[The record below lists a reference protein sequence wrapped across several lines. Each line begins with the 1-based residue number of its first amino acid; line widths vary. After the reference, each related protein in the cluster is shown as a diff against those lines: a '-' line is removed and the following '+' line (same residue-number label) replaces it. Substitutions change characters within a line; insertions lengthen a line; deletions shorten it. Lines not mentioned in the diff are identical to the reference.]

1 MNTLEMISEK
11 WSAWHRY
18 RAAVRELSQYSDDE
32 LSDIGIC
39 RCDIEDIVRRP
50 VGLRTAATPHIVVVG
65 GGVAGLNKAA
75 TGSRRQRSESALY
88 LLAGDLMSSPA
99 IAARATE
106 PVSSVARLMLESG
119 VNGVPVLDADERP
132 VGMVSDG
139 DLLGHRGEARRASW
153 LEMLATQSPPAGFP
167 KNALERPASEVMSA
181 PLITVS
187 PKASVRDIAEAFQ
200 AHRIKRLPVL
210 DNERLVGVVSR
221 ADLLCLVESLPAAAP
236 VGPGDGGG
244 LLGFLES
251 MIGGASLRGG
261 LERPT
266 EPVHA
271 PQREKDTAPSD
282 LSADAFRDA
291 VRACKAESLGHR
303 QDSKSEAQLERQR
316 QIKALVEEHLSDAQ
330 WSQMLDKAKL
340 AARSGEQELMML
352 RFPSDLCS
360 DGGRKIDVAEEGWE
374 GTLRGEAAEVYSRW
388 RTELK
393 PRGFGLSA
401 RIVSYEDGI
410 IGDMALF
417 LTWKGD

>member
-1 MNTLEMISEK
+1 MTE
-11 WSAWHRY
+11 
-18 RAAVRELSQYSDDE
+18 AARTDLSNDRPASPVRERVGNDAAGMAL
-32 LSDIGIC
+32 GK
-39 RCDIEDIVRRP
+39 P
-50 VGLRTAATPHIVVVG
+50 VGSGLKRFSVVS
-65 GGVAGLNKAA
+65 NKAA
-75 TGSRRQRSESALY
+75 RGPRQRSESALY

-99 IAARATE
+99 IVARATE
-106 PVSSVARLMLESG
+106 TVSSVARLMLESG
-119 VNGVPVLDADERP
+119 INGVPVLDAGERP

-153 LEMLATQSPPAGFP
+153 LEMLSTQSPFAGLP
-167 KNALERPASEVMSA
+167 KNALERPVSEVMSA

-187 PKASVRDIAEAFQ
+187 PKASVRDIVEAFQ

-210 DNERLVGVVSR
+210 DDETLVGVVSR
-221 ADLLCLVESLPAAAP
+221 ADLLRLVESLPAAAP
-236 VGPGDGGG
+236 VRAGDGGG

-261 LERPT
+261 VERPS
-266 EPVHA
+266 EPA
-271 PQREKDTAPSD
+271 QTTDMQKDKAPSD
-282 LSADAFRDA
+282 LSADAFRNA
-291 VRACKAESLGHR
+291 VRACKAESLDHG
-303 QDSKSEAQLERQR
+303 QDSKGEAQLERQR
-316 QIKALVEEHLSDAQ
+316 QIKGLLEQHLSDAQ

-340 AARSGEQELMML
+340 AAQSGEQEFMML

>member
-1 MNTLEMISEK
+1 MRVRKKRMTDATQTALSNDRPASP
-11 WSAWHRY
+11 
-18 RAAVRELSQYSDDE
+18 VRERVGSISAQAALGKPIGSGSPRLS
-32 LSDIGIC
+32 
-39 RCDIEDIVRRP
+39 
-50 VGLRTAATPHIVVVG
+50 VVT
-65 GGVAGLNKAA
+65 NKAA
-75 TGSRRQRSESALY
+75 TGARRQRSEGALY

-99 IAARATE
+99 ISVWATE
-106 PVSSVARLMLESG
+106 RVSSVAQLMLESG
-119 VNGVPVLDADERP
+119 ITGVPVLDAGGRP

-139 DLLGHRGEARRASW
+139 DLLGRRGEGRRSPW
-153 LEMLATQSPPAGFP
+153 LEMLAKQSPPL
-167 KNALERPASEVMSA
+167 KNALERPVGEVMSA

-187 PKASVRDIAEAFQ
+187 PKASVRDIAETFQ

-210 DNERLVGVVSR
+210 DGESLVGVVSR
-221 ADLLCLVESLPAAAP
+221 ADLLCLVESLPAATP
-236 VGPGDGGG
+236 VRAGDGGG

-261 LERPT
+261 LERSP
-266 EPVHA
+266 EPA
-271 PQREKDTAPSD
+271 QPPGTQKDTAPSD

-291 VRACKAESLGHR
+291 VRACKAESLGHGEH
-303 QDSKSEAQLERQR
+303 SKGEAQLERQR
-316 QIKALVEEHLSDAQ
+316 QIKALLEQHVSDAQ

-340 AARSGEQELMML
+340 AARSGEQEFMML

>member
-1 MNTLEMISEK
+1 
-11 WSAWHRY
+11 
-18 RAAVRELSQYSDDE
+18 
-32 LSDIGIC
+32 
-39 RCDIEDIVRRP
+39 
-50 VGLRTAATPHIVVVG
+50 
-65 GGVAGLNKAA
+65 
-75 TGSRRQRSESALY
+75 
-88 LLAGDLMSSPA
+88 
-99 IAARATE
+99 
-106 PVSSVARLMLESG
+106 
-119 VNGVPVLDADERP
+119 
-132 VGMVSDG
+132 
-139 DLLGHRGEARRASW
+139 
-153 LEMLATQSPPAGFP
+153 
-167 KNALERPASEVMSA
+167 MSA

-210 DNERLVGVVSR
+210 DGETLVGVVSR
-221 ADLLCLVESLPAAAP
+221 ADLLRLVESLPAATP
-236 VGPGDGGG
+236 VRAGDGGG

-261 LERPT
+261 LERPI
-266 EPVHA
+266 EPAQA
-271 PQREKDTAPSD
+271 PQQEKDTAPSD

-291 VRACKAESLGHR
+291 VRACKVESLDHGQH
-303 QDSKSEAQLERQR
+303 SKGQAQLERQR
-316 QIKALVEEHLSDAQ
+316 QIKALLEQHVSDAQ

-340 AARSGEQELMML
+340 AARSGEQEFMML

-393 PRGFGLSA
+393 PRGFGLGA
-401 RIVSYEDGI
+401 QIVSYEDGI

>member
-1 MNTLEMISEK
+1 MTEAARTDLSNDRPASPVSERAGSISAGMGLGK
-11 WSAWHRY
+11 
-18 RAAVRELSQYSDDE
+18 
-32 LSDIGIC
+32 
-39 RCDIEDIVRRP
+39 P
-50 VGLRTAATPHIVVVG
+50 VGSGLARFSVVSD
-65 GGVAGLNKAA
+65 KAA
-75 TGSRRQRSESALY
+75 TGARRQRSKSAPY
-88 LLAGDLMSSPA
+88 LLARDLMSSPA

-119 VNGVPVLDADERP
+119 ISGVPVLDAGERP
-132 VGMVSDG
+132 VGMVSDR
-139 DLLGHRGEARRASW
+139 DLLGRRGEGSREWW
-153 LEMLATQSPPAGFP
+153 LEMLAKQSPPVGLF
-167 KNALERPASEVMSA
+167 NSALERPVGEVMSA

-210 DNERLVGVVSR
+210 DDERLVGVVSR
-221 ADLLCLVESLPAAAP
+221 ADLLCLVESLPTAP
-236 VGPGDGGG
+236 PVRPGDGGG
-244 LLGFLES
+244 LLDFLES

-261 LERPT
+261 LVRPT
-266 EPVHA
+266 EPAQA
-271 PQREKDTAPSD
+271 PQQEKDTAPSD

-291 VRACKAESLGHR
+291 VHACKAESLDHGQH
-303 QDSKSEAQLERQR
+303 SKGQAQLERQR
-316 QIKALVEEHLSDAQ
+316 QIKALLEQHVTDAQ
-330 WSQMLDKAKL
+330 WSQMLDTAKL
-340 AARSGEQELMML
+340 AARSGEQEFMML

-388 RTELK
+388 RTDLK

>member
-1 MNTLEMISEK
+1 MTQAARTDLSND
-11 WSAWHRY
+11 
-18 RAAVRELSQYSDDE
+18 RAASSVNERVGSDSAGMA
-32 LSDIGIC
+32 LGK
-39 RCDIEDIVRRP
+39 P
-50 VGLRTAATPHIVVVG
+50 VGSGLTRSSVVS
-65 GGVAGLNKAA
+65 NKAA
-75 TGSRRQRSESALY
+75 TGPRQRSESALY
-88 LLAGDLMSSPA
+88 LLAGALMSSPA
-99 IAARATE
+99 IAVRATE

-119 VNGVPVLDADERP
+119 INGVPVLDAAGRP

-153 LEMLATQSPPAGFP
+153 LEMLATQSPHAPFP
-167 KNALERPASEVMSA
+167 KNALERPVSEVMSS

-210 DNERLVGVVSR
+210 DGETLVGVVSR
-221 ADLLCLVESLPAAAP
+221 ADLLCLVESLPAAPPAR
-236 VGPGDGGG
+236 PGEGGG

-261 LERPT
+261 LERRP
-266 EPVHA
+266 ERAHA
-271 PQREKDTAPSD
+271 PDTEKDAAPSD

-291 VRACKAESLGHR
+291 VRACKVESLDHR
-303 QDSKSEAQLERQR
+303 QVFKSEAQLERQR
-316 QIKALVEEHLSDAQ
+316 QIKALLEQHLSAAQ
-330 WSQMLDKAKL
+330 WSQMLDQAKL
-340 AARSGEQELMML
+340 AARSGEHEFIML

>member
-1 MNTLEMISEK
+1 MTE
-11 WSAWHRY
+11 
-18 RAAVRELSQYSDDE
+18 AARTDLSNDRPASPVRERVGNDSAGMPS
-32 LSDIGIC
+32 GK
-39 RCDIEDIVRRP
+39 P
-50 VGLRTAATPHIVVVG
+50 VGSGLTRFSVVS
-65 GGVAGLNKAA
+65 NKAA
-75 TGSRRQRSESALY
+75 TGPRQRSESALY

-99 IAARATE
+99 IVARASE

-119 VNGVPVLDADERP
+119 TNGVPVLDAGERP

-139 DLLGHRGEARRASW
+139 DLLGHRDEARRASW
-153 LEMLATQSPPAGFP
+153 LEMLSTQSPFAGFP
-167 KNALERPASEVMSA
+167 KNALERPVSEVMSA

-187 PKASVRDIAEAFQ
+187 PKASVRDIVEAFQ
-200 AHRIKRLPVL
+200 AHRIKRVPVM
-210 DNERLVGVVSR
+210 DDETLVGVVSR

-236 VGPGDGGG
+236 VRAGDGGG
-244 LLGFLES
+244 FLGFLES

-261 LERPT
+261 LERPL
-266 EPVHA
+266 EPA
-271 PQREKDTAPSD
+271 QTTDTQKDKAPSD

-291 VRACKAESLGHR
+291 VRACKAESLDHG
-303 QDSKSEAQLERQR
+303 QDSKGEAQLERQR
-316 QIKALVEEHLSDAQ
+316 QIKALLEQHLSDAQ

-340 AARSGEQELMML
+340 AAQSGEQEFMML

-374 GTLRGEAAEVYSRW
+374 GTLRGEAAEVFSRW